1 MFLLSPRSGVRGRR
15 RHDLGERD
23 GEHVAC
29 PGASA
34 RSHSSPAAA
43 LISVIREARRP
54 NSPCLLSSLVP
65 SCMERT
71 TLSCRHLVFPG
82 RAPLVVICC
91 SRSDI
96 VTFPLASQPDT
107 AVLLNS
113 RPKESWFSEG
123 CEGCHKALLQFE
135 GSGAGPGLEAR
146 TAASSIAN
154 ALGRCLIGAP
164 RNSQPEH
171 CSSRLSRAAT
181 PQSFTAD
188 WRMGCAPVQEGGMQR
203 QKNTSSSLF
212 CAYCMHAQ
220 ARRASEDVV

>member
-1 MFLLSPRSGVRGRR
+1 
-15 RHDLGERD
+15 
-23 GEHVAC
+23 
-29 PGASA
+29 
-34 RSHSSPAAA
+34 
-43 LISVIREARRP
+43 
-54 NSPCLLSSLVP
+54 
-65 SCMERT
+65 MERT

-107 AVLLNS
+107 TVLLNS

-123 CEGCHKALLQFE
+123 CEGCHKALLPFE

-181 PQSFTAD
+181 PQSSRLIGEWGVHQCRRVACKGKKTLPPVSSVPTVCMRKSD
-188 WRMGCAPVQEGGMQR
+188 ERVRMWC
-203 QKNTSSSLF
+203 SSAEPLRIPF
-212 CAYCMHAQ
+212 
-220 ARRASEDVV
+220 